1 MATNSSPNYNSGGT
15 YGTGDVEPYIQ
26 SKVMPLVQRQLVA
39 YQFGEMLRLPKGR
52 GTTYA
57 GSRYDRLNLPT
68 APLSEGVPPTGE
80 SMPLAQVS
88 AVAQQWG
95 DKVTIT
101 DVAEFTIKHP
111 LFQVATKLVA
121 MQMAETL
128 ERNTYTNLL
137 GGTQINYAS
146 YDGTARGSRA
156 GIRNGGTAATSDVL
170 TSHEIN
176 RAAGA
181 MYTIGAPQ
189 YMGQREEDA
198 KIEAGKPSKGS
209 ASPKG
214 FQHYVALIHPL
225 PEQDMREN
233 STVATAWS
241 YSDINKLYNNE
252 LGEWGGL
259 RFCRSNMI
267 PFFTGVANSS
277 YTVTPGTAGSM
288 ATGSYFVVVTG
299 SPAQQNYEQQ
309 IYLVSASQTV
319 NGPNGSLTVTVPTK
333 AGYVFNVYVGTTNT
347 PTNLGVSTSGP
358 TSGPLQGQAVQ
369 IPSGATAVITGVG
382 LAQVPPAAPAAG
394 ITVFPTFVIGESAYG
409 QVMLDDPKFTYL
421 KTADKSDPLNQL
433 RVIGWKVMYGTL
445 LQNQN
450 FFMRIESTS
459 LFTPTFS

>member
-1 MATNSSPNYNSGGT
+1 MAINSASNFNSGGT

-39 YQFGEMLRLPKGR
+39 YQFGDQLRLPKGR

-57 GSRYDRLNLPT
+57 ASRYDRLNLPF
-68 APLSEGVPPTGE
+68 APLSEGVPPVGE

-111 LFQVATKLVA
+111 LFQVATELVA
-121 MQMAETL
+121 LQMAETL

-170 TSHEIN
+170 SSHEIN

-181 MYTIGAPQ
+181 LYTIGAPQ
-189 YMGQREEDA
+189 FMGQTELSA
-198 KIEAGKPSKGS
+198 KLPADKPSK
-209 ASPKG
+209 ASSDPRG

-233 STVATAWS
+233 STVALAWS
-241 YSDINKLYNNE
+241 YSDVNKLYNNE
-252 LGEWGGL
+252 LGEWGGV

-267 PFFTGVANSS
+267 PYFVGVAAVS
-277 YTVTPGTAGSM
+277 GTAQTTGTL
-288 ATGSYFVVVTG
+288 ATGNYYIQVTG
-299 SPAQQNYEQQ
+299 LPSQQNYEQR
-309 IYLVSASQTV
+309 IYQVSGAIAVT
-319 NGPNGSLTVTVPTK
+319 GPNGSISVTVPTL
-333 AGYVFNVYVGTTNT
+333 AGYVFNVYIGTTSS
-347 PTNLGVSTSGP
+347 PVNLGLSTSGP
-358 TSGPLQGQAVQ
+358 TSGPLTGQAAQ
-369 IPSGATAVITGVG
+369 IASGSTITITGVG
-382 LAQVPPAAPAAG
+382 TAQTPPAAPATG
-394 ITVFPTFVIGESAYG
+394 ITVFPTFISGKNAYG

-433 RVIGWKVMYGTL
+433 RIIGWKVMYGTL
-445 LQNQN
+445 LENQN

-459 LFTPTFS
+459 LFTPTFQ

>member
-1 MATNSSPNYNSGGT
+1 MATNSASNFNSGGT

-39 YQFGEMLRLPKGR
+39 YQFGDQLRLPKGR

-57 GSRYDRLNLPT
+57 ASRYDRLNLPF
-68 APLSEGVPPTGE
+68 APLSEGVPPVGE

-111 LFQVATKLVA
+111 LFQVATELVA
-121 MQMAETL
+121 LQMAETL

-170 TSHEIN
+170 SSHEIN

-181 MYTIGAPQ
+181 LYTIGAPQ
-189 YMGQREEDA
+189 FMGQSEPSAKLPADKISKARNDA
-198 KIEAGKPSKGS
+198 T
-209 ASPKG
+209 G

-233 STVATAWS
+233 STVALAWS
-241 YSDINKLYNNE
+241 YSDVNKLYNNE
-252 LGEWGGL
+252 LGEWGGM

-267 PFFTGVANSS
+267 PYFVGVAAVS
-277 YTVTPGTAGSM
+277 GTAQTTGNL
-288 ATGSYFVVVTG
+288 ATGNYYIQVTG
-299 SPAQQNYEQQ
+299 LPSQQNYEQR
-309 IYLVSASQTV
+309 IYQVSGAIAVT
-319 NGPNGSLTVTVPTK
+319 GPNGSISVTVPTL
-333 AGYVFNVYVGTTNT
+333 AGYVFNVYIGTTSS
-347 PTNLGVSTSGP
+347 PVNLGLSTSGP
-358 TSGPLQGQAVQ
+358 TSGPLTGQAAQ
-369 IPSGATAVITGVG
+369 IASGSTITITGVG
-382 LAQVPPAAPAAG
+382 TAQTPPAAPATG
-394 ITVFPTFVIGESAYG
+394 ITVFPTFIIGKNAYG

-433 RVIGWKVMYGTL
+433 RIIGWKVMYGTL
-445 LQNQN
+445 LENQN

-459 LFTPTFS
+459 LFTPTFQ

>member
-1 MATNSSPNYNSGGT
+1 MAVNTASNFNSGGT

-39 YQFGEMLRLPKGR
+39 YQFGDQLRLPKGR

-57 GSRYDRLNLPT
+57 ASRYDRLNLPF
-68 APLSEGVPPTGE
+68 APLSEGVPPVGE

-111 LFQVATKLVA
+111 LFQVATELVA
-121 MQMAETL
+121 LQMAETL
-128 ERNTYTNLL
+128 ERNTFTNLL

-176 RAAGA
+176 RAVGA
-181 MYTIGAPQ
+181 LYTIGAPQ
-189 YMGQREEDA
+189 FMGQTELSA
-198 KIEAGKPSKGS
+198 KIPADKPSKGS
-209 ASPKG
+209 SDPRG
-214 FQHYVALIHPL
+214 FQHYVALMHPL

-241 YSDINKLYNNE
+241 YSDVNKLYNNE
-252 LGEWGGL
+252 LGEWGGV
-259 RFCRSNMI
+259 RFCRSNMV
-267 PFFTGVANSS
+267 PYFVGVAQVNGAAQ
-277 YTVTPGTAGSM
+277 TTGNL
-288 ATGSYFVVVTG
+288 ATGTYYIQVTG
-299 SPAQQNYEQQ
+299 LPVQQNYEQR
-309 IYLVSASQTV
+309 IYQVSASVSVT
-319 NGPNGSLTVTVPTK
+319 GPNGSISVTVPTL
-333 AGYVFNVYVGTTNT
+333 AGYVFNVYIGTTT
-347 PTNLGVSTSGP
+347 SPVNLGLSSSGP
-358 TSGPLQGQAVQ
+358 TSGPLTGQAVQ
-369 IPSGATAVITGVG
+369 IASGATITITGVG
-382 LAQVPPAAPAAG
+382 TAQTPPAAPATG
-394 ITVFPTFVIGESAYG
+394 VTVFPTFIIGKNAYG
-409 QVMLDDPKFTYL
+409 QVVLDDPKFTYL

-445 LQNQN
+445 LENQN

-459 LFTPTFS
+459 LFTPTFQ